1 MPTLDQQRAALAF
14 EHVSRFEPKTDPAKK
29 YATMVHKLPALI
41 TSAGLC
47 QALHFVQSRAKDDPN
62 KKKLLDHL
70 AEQLVRVDPA
80 IKDARSLL
88 DRVRKAELPEYLR
101 LTHEARVCASWYR
114 RMVQGV
120 LKIDASESDSE

>member
-1 MPTLDQQRAALAF
+1 MPTRDQQRAALAF

-47 QALHFVQSRAKDDPN
+47 QALHFVKSRGNDDQ
-62 KKKLLDHL
+62 KKLLEDL
-70 AEQLVRVDPA
+70 ARQLVRVDSK
-80 IKDARSLL
+80 IKDADSLL
-88 DRVRKAELPEYLR
+88 RRVREAELPEYLR

-120 LKIDASESDSE
+120 LKIDASESDGE

>member
-1 MPTLDQQRAALAF
+1 MATLDQQRAALAF
-14 EHVSRFEPKTDPAKK
+14 QHVSGLESDAKK

-47 QALHFVQSRAKDDPN
+47 QALHFVQSRGNDDQ
-62 KKKLLDHL
+62 KKLLGHL
-70 AEQLVRVDPA
+70 AEQLVRVDPK
-80 IKDARSLL
+80 IKNAEALL
-88 DRVRKAELPEYLR
+88 DRVRNAELPEYLR

-120 LKIDASESDSE
+120 LKIDASEGSEE